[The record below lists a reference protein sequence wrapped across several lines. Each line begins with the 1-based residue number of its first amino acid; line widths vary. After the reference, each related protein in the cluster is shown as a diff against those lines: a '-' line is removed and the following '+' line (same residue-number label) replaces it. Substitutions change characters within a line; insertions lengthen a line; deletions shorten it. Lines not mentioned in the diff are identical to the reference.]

1 MASTPARAEPRA
13 APRAARPPRPRGRP
27 RLISDSQIL
36 DVAREVFLAR
46 GIQATAEEVAER
58 ASVSEG
64 TIFHRFKSKDA
75 LFRAAMRVDPE
86 ELPAFVESLARRV
99 GKGALRERLLHFAS
113 RMLEV
118 GRTAVPVMMM
128 SWSNPTGEYR
138 LEKLMGRRD
147 GYQRA
152 FRAVC
157 EFFTRELAARN
168 LGEEK
173 AELLARIF
181 MGSLHHY
188 CMSELFAAA
197 STSSVSR
204 TQFTEGLV
212 DVLLTALGYNTEPAA
227 HRPKARRRAVRSQE

>member
-1 MASTPARAEPRA
+1 
-13 APRAARPPRPRGRP
+13 
-27 RLISDSQIL
+27 LISDTQIL
-36 DVAREVFLAR
+36 DVAREVFLSR

-58 ASVSEG
+58 ANVSEG

-75 LFRAAMRVDPE
+75 LFRAAMRFDPDAM
-86 ELPAFVESLARRV
+86 PVFVESLARRV
-99 GKGALRERLLHFAS
+99 GKGDLRERLLHFAN
-113 RMLEV
+113 RMLEL

-138 LEKLMGRRD
+138 LEKLLGRRD

-157 EFFTRELAARN
+157 DFFSRELSARQ
-168 LGEEK
+168 LHRQK

-188 CMSELFAAA
+188 CMSELFAAVSA
-197 STSSVSR
+197 SSAARSE
-204 TQFTEGLV
+204 FTVGLV
-212 DVLLTALGYNTEPAA
+212 DVLLTAAGYDGESA
-227 HRPKARRRAVRSQE
+227 PKLRKTSKRAVRP